1 MAKITKFEYPM
12 LSELEAMGNDISG
25 AISRMMDNQTLVNKF
40 LIGFPDE
47 NRIKNIKKAVAG
59 SDYKALEEAVHKIK
73 GTAGNL
79 GLTELYKVASAYT
92 DDVRKKRDRTFSE
105 HTVNLEN
112 EYQKVTA
119 VICKYLENEEAYAP
133 NV

>member
-1 MAKITKFEYPM
+1 M

-47 NRIKNIKKAVAG
+47 SRVKNIKKAAAAN
-59 SDYKALEEAVHKIK
+59 DYKSLEEAVHKMK

-79 GLTELYKVASAYT
+79 GLTELYKVASVFT
-92 DDVRKKRDRTFSE
+92 DDVRKKRDRTFNE
-105 HTVNLEN
+105 HTVNLEA
-112 EYQKVTA
+112 EYDKVVA
-119 VICKYLENEEAYAP
+119 VIYKYLENVE
-133 NV
+133 

>member
-1 MAKITKFEYPM
+1 MAKIIKFEYPM

-47 NRIKNIKKAVAG
+47 SRVKNIKKAAAAG
-59 SDYKALEEAVHKIK
+59 DYKSLEEAVHKIK

-79 GLTELYKVASAYT
+79 GLTELYKVAAVFT
-92 DDVRKKRDRTFSE
+92 DDVRKKRDRTFPE
-105 HTVNLEN
+105 HTVNLEA
-112 EYQKVTA
+112 EYDKVVA
-119 VICKYLENEEAYAP
+119 VIYKYLENVE
-133 NV
+133 